1 MAYPGER
8 SGSTAQANIVGAF
21 NDVQIEALEKMNEY
35 FRTAKTH
42 RGHEESVARKVASMF
57 KPYPSDL
64 ASDIDWCAGLD
75 SSSYEGSFDEA
86 DANQGGYPSSRMGI
100 TQVSHQGVDL
110 KKLRALNE
118 RAMHGAC
125 IDPKDLMAALKGEG
139 QLNFWFCS
147 SNLIPEG
154 VETAAD
160 GFREAL
166 CNALRKPEARLPSST
181 SDEGREVGWS
191 LMATYHHLLHQMGRL
206 DLLRRG
212 PIRIENG
219 KVMVRFCAECE
230 AGGNGVSGII
240 HPALALS
247 PNRKP
252 NEQVSCL
259 RNHVLS
265 ELEILGL
272 AREFSAELSNY
283 PVFHRFGMVVEVLR
297 ALQILLAQTDLPPP
311 GNAQLCPWR
320 KPDEPPMR
328 VGVLMDGGLTMFGRS
343 QVLVPAVRAVVDQI
357 ISPAPQSK
365 VPGQGLLFGVIKTGV
380 VQNFLSAV
388 QARTKGT
395 ASEIKPGTYWLI
407 DVETRARW
415 IMRQRS
421 KRDELGPETHFGH
434 EIAVKTHAGRLFL
447 LSVPLPLP
455 PPTSKDQTQASLTQR
470 FLKAREGLGS
480 PTSAQS
486 LYLNRVLAVL
496 ETVQSSLFGA
506 STVPQ
511 VAAHSHASLSW
522 HPSGTALLSA
532 VREARRSQL

>member
-1 MAYPGER
+1 M
-8 SGSTAQANIVGAF
+8 
-21 NDVQIEALEKMNEY
+21 
-35 FRTAKTH
+35 
-42 RGHEESVARKVASMF
+42 
-57 KPYPSDL
+57 
-64 ASDIDWCAGLD
+64 
-75 SSSYEGSFDEA
+75 
-86 DANQGGYPSSRMGI
+86 
-100 TQVSHQGVDL
+100 
-110 KKLRALNE
+110 
-118 RAMHGAC
+118 
-125 IDPKDLMAALKGEG
+125 
-139 QLNFWFCS
+139 NFWFCS

-166 CNALRKPEARLPSST
+166 CNALRKPEARLPSSVT
-181 SDEGREVGWS
+181 DEGQEVGWS

-206 DLLRRG
+206 DLLRKG
-212 PIRIENG
+212 PLRVENG
-219 KVMVRFCAECE
+219 KVNVRFCAECE
-230 AGGNGVSGII
+230 AGGSGVSGVI
-240 HPALALS
+240 HPALPLS

-252 NEQVSCL
+252 DEQVSCR

-265 ELEILGL
+265 ELEIMGL

-283 PVFHRFGMVVEVLR
+283 PVFHRFGMMVEVLR
-297 ALQILLAQTDLPPP
+297 ALQILLAQTDLSPP
-311 GNAQLCPWR
+311 GNAQVCPWR
-320 KPDEPPMR
+320 KEGEPPMR
-328 VGVLMDGGLTMFGRS
+328 VGVLLDGGLTMFGRS
-343 QVLVPAVRAVVDQI
+343 QILVPAIRAVLDQV
-357 ISPAPQSK
+357 ISPVPKSG
-365 VPGQGLLFGVIKTGV
+365 VPGQGLLFGVIKTGI

-395 ASEIKPGTYWLI
+395 GNEIKPGTYWLI

-455 PPTSKDQTQASLTQR
+455 PPTSRHQTQASLTQR
-470 FLKAREGLGS
+470 FLAAREGLADPNS
-480 PTSAQS
+480 PQS

-522 HPSGTALLSA
+522 HPSGTALLNT
-532 VREARRSQL
+532 VREARRSKL